1 MYHKDC
7 TDIEDSHSGS
17 PLPRLCFRKWW
28 TPSCRDIHLEHTISA
43 NGIKA
48 TLAKVDAIINA
59 PAPRNS
65 TELHSFLGLV
75 NYYGKYVANLST
87 VLHPLNNLLKADTKW
102 KWDATCSKA
111 FTQAKAELASAQMLT
126 HFDPQLPIRLA
137 ADASSYGVG
146 AVVSHILPDGSE
158 RPIAFASR
166 SLSSSEKNYA
176 QIEREALSLVFGV
189 KKYHQYLYGS
199 LFSLLIINL
208 LQLSLDQKRVFQPC
222 QLHVFRD
229 GLFSCQP
236 MITTSFSSQP
246 SSTAMLTDYLVSPSQ
261 PASLLQTMDVRP
273 VCSTLDN
280 FKRCQLQQLMYKR
293 VQEMTR
299 SSVRFA
305 DMYRR
310 DGHLHDVSSELQAF
324 KSRQESKMN

>member
-1 MYHKDC
+1 
-7 TDIEDSHSGS
+7 
-17 PLPRLCFRKWW
+17 
-28 TPSCRDIHLEHTISA
+28 
-43 NGIKA
+43 
-48 TLAKVDAIINA
+48 
-59 PAPRNS
+59 
-65 TELHSFLGLV
+65 
-75 NYYGKYVANLST
+75 
-87 VLHPLNNLLKADTKW
+87 
-102 KWDATCSKA
+102 
-111 FTQAKAELASAQMLT
+111 MLT

-261 PASLLQTMDVRP
+261 PASLLQTMEP

-310 DGHLHDVSSELQAF
+310 DGHLMFLLSCKHSSHA
-324 KSRQESKMN
+324 KMN